1 VAPLGFVEILDG
13 KGAVIE
19 RIPVDSLPFK
29 VGRSYANDLILND
42 PFVCPLHLAIGPD
55 ERGRLIVR
63 DLDSVNGLRAG
74 SGEERL
80 ASLEIHSGSQFRIGH
95 TQLRYCSVD
104 HPLAPTL
111 VDRDAG
117 KSRLTAPYV
126 AAMAGAAIFML
137 LCLDAY
143 LTTVDR
149 ATVAAIV
156 TEPLTTVAMLLVW
169 AGLWALASRIIVSR
183 FHFPYH
189 VVVACSAVAGFF
201 VLGASSEWTEFFFP
215 FIPIIWI
222 AGLFGS
228 GIIMA
233 ALVYGHLQFA
243 TSLRRRS
250 RFWAALA
257 VSVAMAGVSAIS
269 DFASRSK
276 FSNVMDFTGIMK
288 PIDGS
293 LLPTMTIEQF
303 VDRSQKLK
311 TELDALAHKARAT
324 QP

>member
-1 VAPLGFVEILDG
+1 MAPIGFVEILDG

-19 RIPVDSLPFK
+19 RIPVDALPIK
-29 VGRSYANDLILND
+29 VGRAYANDVILND
-42 PFVCPLHLAIGPD
+42 PYVCPLHLAIGPD
-55 ERGRLIVR
+55 EQGRLIAR
-63 DLDSVNGLRAG
+63 DLNSVNGLRTE
-74 SGEERL
+74 SGEEPV
-80 ASLEIHSGSQFRIGH
+80 STLEIHSGSQFRVGH

-111 VDRDAG
+111 VDRDGG
-117 KSRLTAPYV
+117 KSRLSSPYV
-126 AAMAGAAIFML
+126 ATVAGAAIFLL

-156 TEPLTTVAMLLVW
+156 TEPLTTFAMLLVW

-183 FHFPYH
+183 IHFPEH
-189 VVVACSAVAGFF
+189 VLVACGAVVGFF
-201 VLGASSEWTEFFFP
+201 ALGASAEWTEFLFP

-228 GIIMA
+228 GVILA
-233 ALVYGHLQFA
+233 ALVYGHLKYA

-250 RFWAALA
+250 RFWAAFA

-276 FSNVMDFTGIMK
+276 FSNVMDFTGIVK

-293 LLPTMTIEQF
+293 LLPTITVDQF
-303 VDRSQKLK
+303 IDRSQKLK
-311 TELDALAHKARAT
+311 TDLDTLGHKARAT